1 MIEYIEITIIN
12 QSNGFMKIT
21 VDHPSLEKPIVT
33 TSDEVSRVRFKI
45 PMEFYKILLNAQ
57 LPLEDVIISDFN

>member
-1 MIEYIEITIIN
+1 MERICTIDLTVLAMIEYIEITIFN

-33 TSDEVSRVRFKI
+33 TSDEVTMGFSK
-45 PMEFYKILLNAQ
+45 
-57 LPLEDVIISDFN
+57 DG